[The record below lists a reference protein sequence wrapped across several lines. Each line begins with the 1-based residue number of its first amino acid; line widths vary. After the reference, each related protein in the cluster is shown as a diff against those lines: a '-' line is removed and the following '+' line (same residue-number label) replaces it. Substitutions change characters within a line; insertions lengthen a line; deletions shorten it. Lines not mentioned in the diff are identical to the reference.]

1 VVTTYGQLRGQ
12 ALRWP
17 PGATIFTCENPVVVR
32 AAELALGT
40 SCPPLICTG
49 GWPNA
54 AALTLLDGLHA
65 AGATIQHHGDEDQ
78 AGLKILEYL
87 TERVR
92 AIPWRVEAPAGPEAR
107 NGHHGDALPVP
118 VPEELVLGA
127 LLEDLRRG
135 G

>member
-1 VVTTYGQLRGQ
+1 MVITYGQLREQ
-12 ALRWP
+12 TLLWP
-17 PGATIFTCENPVVVR
+17 ADATIFTCENPVVVR

-49 GWPNA
+49 GWLNA
-54 AALTLLDGLHA
+54 AVLTLLDDLHA
-65 AGATIQHHGDEDQ
+65 AGARIQHHGDEDQ

-87 TERVR
+87 TERLR
-92 AIPWRVEAPAGPEAR
+92 ATPWRVEAPAEPEAR
-107 NGHHGDALPVP
+107 DGHHGDALPVP